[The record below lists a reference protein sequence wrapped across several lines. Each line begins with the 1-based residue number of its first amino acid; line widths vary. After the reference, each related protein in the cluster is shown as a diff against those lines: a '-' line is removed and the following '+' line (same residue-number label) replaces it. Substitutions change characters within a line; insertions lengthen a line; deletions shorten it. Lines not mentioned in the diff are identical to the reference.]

1 MHLQFSIKN
10 KERCLFVFK
19 IIMISVMSDTNI
31 RAVRWPKRLKILQQS
46 YNSKE
51 ITISPADLV
60 NFIEIKIIIFSHI

>member
-1 MHLQFSIKN
+1 
-10 KERCLFVFK
+10 
-19 IIMISVMSDTNI
+19 MISVMSDTNI
-31 RAVRWPKRLKILQQS
+31 RAIRWPKRLKILQQS